1 MEKVKAFASR
11 TWRELRYIPHI
22 MFHPFDGFWDLKHEK
37 RGSFSTAVIL
47 LVLWMLSV
55 ICTDQF
61 TGFIL
66 NYVETEKVNL
76 FFRSL
81 NVLLPFMVWT
91 LSNWCITTLMEGEG
105 TLKDIFITTA
115 YASAPYSLIQFLLIP
130 LSNFIT
136 LDESAFYTLFQSLGL
151 IWFAFLFFCGLSTV
165 HQFTPMKTVFTIIL
179 AFLGLVIILFLVM
192 LFLYL
197 VQSVISFVW
206 LLLQEYH
213 LHLNQ

>member
-76 FFRSL
+76 FFEC
-81 NVLLPFMVWT
+81 VV
-91 LSNWCITTLMEGEG
+91 
-105 TLKDIFITTA
+105 
-115 YASAPYSLIQFLLIP
+115 
-130 LSNFIT
+130 
-136 LDESAFYTLFQSLGL
+136 AFYGL
-151 IWFAFLFFCGLSTV
+151 DALQLV
-165 HQFTPMKTVFTIIL
+165 HN
-179 AFLGLVIILFLVM
+179 
-192 LFLYL
+192 YL
-197 VQSVISFVW
+197 DGG
-206 LLLQEYH
+206 
-213 LHLNQ
+213 